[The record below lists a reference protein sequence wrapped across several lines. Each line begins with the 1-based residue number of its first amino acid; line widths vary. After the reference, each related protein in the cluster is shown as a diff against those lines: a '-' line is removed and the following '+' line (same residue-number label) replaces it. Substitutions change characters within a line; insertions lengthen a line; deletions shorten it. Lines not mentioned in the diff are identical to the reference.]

1 MDSNILIT
9 ICARGGSKGIP
20 KKNIFQVNGKPL
32 IAYTIDFAKEF
43 KNHIDCDII
52 LSTDDQMIKNVALD
66 YGLETSY
73 LRPSSLANDEV
84 GKVETIE
91 HVLDFMEITNKK
103 KYDYII
109 DLDVTSPLRTIKD
122 LLNAIEI
129 LKKNKNAYNIFSVS
143 DPNHNPYF
151 DMVEKKEN
159 GFFDLVKNEKDYFSR
174 QKSPEVY
181 DMNASIYVFRRK
193 FFELKFKIQITNKSL
208 IYKMDHLCFE
218 IDNPIEMEFLDFLIK
233 KNYTKNIL

>member
-32 IAYTIDFAKEF
+32 IAYTIDFATEF
-43 KNHIDCDII
+43 KKHVDCDII
-52 LSTDDQMIKNVALD
+52 LSTDDQMIKNVASD

-73 LRPSSLANDEV
+73 LRPSSLANDDV
-84 GKVETIE
+84 GKVKTIE
-91 HVLDFMEITNKK
+91 DALNFMEISNKI
-103 KYDYII
+103 KYDFIV

-122 LLNAIEI
+122 LLNSIEI

-159 GFFDLVKNEKDYFSR
+159 GFFNLVKSKGDYFSR

-181 DMNASIYVFRRK
+181 DMNASIYVFRRI
-193 FFELKFKIQITNKSL
+193 FFEYEFNTQITNKSL
-208 IYKMDHLCFE
+208 IYRMNHLCFE

-233 KNYTKNIL
+233 KNYTRNII

>member
-1 MDSNILIT
+1 
-9 ICARGGSKGIP
+9 
-20 KKNIFQVNGKPL
+20 
-32 IAYTIDFAKEF
+32 
-43 KNHIDCDII
+43 
-52 LSTDDQMIKNVALD
+52 MIKDVASD
-66 YGLETSY
+66 YGLETDY
-73 LRPSSLANDEV
+73 IRPTYLANDQA

-91 HVLDFMEITNKK
+91 HVLNYSETTNKK

-122 LLNAIEI
+122 LLNAFDI
-129 LKKNKNAYNIFSVS
+129 LKKNKKAYNIFSVS

-159 GFFDLVKNEKDYFSR
+159 GFFDLVRNEEDYFSR
-174 QKSPEVY
+174 QKSPQVY

-193 FFELKFKIQITNKSL
+193 FFELKFRTQITNRSL
-208 IYKMDHLCFE
+208 IYKMDHICFE

-233 KNYTKNIL
+233 KDYTKDIL